1 MSELSFIKLRKIERL
16 GDHRLRLFF
25 SNGEVGEHDFS
36 ALVSEEGSMVEPL
49 RDAAYFA
56 RVFIDFGAPTWPNGF
71 DLAPYALHAE
81 MKKAGELRQL
91 AAE

>member
-1 MSELSFIKLRKIERL
+1 MTDLSFIKLHKIEKL
-16 GDHRLRLFF
+16 GGHRLLLFF
-25 SNGEVGEHDFS
+25 SNGDTGEHDFS
-36 ALVSEEGSMVEPL
+36 ALVAEDGPMVAPL

-81 MKKAGELRQL
+81 MKSAGELRQL